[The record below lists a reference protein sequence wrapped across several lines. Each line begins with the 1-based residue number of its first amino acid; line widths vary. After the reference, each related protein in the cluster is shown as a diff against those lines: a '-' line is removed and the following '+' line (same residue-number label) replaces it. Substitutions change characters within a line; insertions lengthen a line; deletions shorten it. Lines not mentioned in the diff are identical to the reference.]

1 MQIMSSNESEPARA
15 PRGGPVS
22 RMEKRL
28 SDLMLTATTVTEI
41 QELTGRFRL
50 IELEGEGLRK
60 GRFRPGD
67 KLQIRVAPW
76 KLRTYTPLH
85 WDYTLGR
92 TQLLAFVHA
101 DGPGTTWASS
111 LAVGARVDV
120 LGPRSSIPLSDLGDR
135 ATLFGDETS
144 VGVAAVLRASRPG
157 ARTVLESSFPAET
170 EDALAGL
177 GVEDAV
183 VIPRAT
189 GDAHLVEVRNRLRR
203 AAREPGPPQLVL
215 TGRAQ
220 SIQAVRALLES
231 AQPPVGGQDQ
241 GLLGRRQGRPGL
253 TRHRGRT
260 EGQTEA
266 GPRPG

>member
-1 MQIMSSNESEPARA
+1 MVRRMSSNETPARA
-15 PRGGPVS
+15 PGGPVS
-22 RMEKRL
+22 RMERL
-28 SDLMLTATTVTEI
+28 ASDLILTPTTVTEI

-101 DGPGTTWASS
+101 AGPGTTWATS
-111 LAVGARVDV
+111 LAVGTRVDV
-120 LGPRSSIPLSDLGDR
+120 LGPRASIPLSDLGDR
-135 ATLFGDETS
+135 AVLFGDETS

-157 ARTVLESSFPAET
+157 AEALLESSFPGET
-170 EDALAGL
+170 EQVLASLGL
-177 GVEDAV
+177 DDAV
-183 VIPRAT
+183 VIPRT
-189 GDAHLVEVRNRLRR
+189 SGDAHLVEIRDRLRR
-203 AAREPGPPQLVL
+203 AAREPGPPALVL

-220 SIQAVRALLES
+220 SIQAVRALLD
-231 AQPPVGGQDQ
+231 PPSRRSVARTKAYWAVGKA
-241 GLLGRRQGRPGL
+241 GLD
-253 TRHRGRT
+253 
-260 EGQTEA
+260 
-266 GPRPG
+266 

>member
-1 MQIMSSNESEPARA
+1 
-15 PRGGPVS
+15 VS
-22 RMEKRL
+22 RMEKLL
-28 SDLMLTATTVTEI
+28 SDLVLTATTVTEI

-50 IELEGEGLRK
+50 IELESEGLRK

-120 LGPRSSIPLSDLGDR
+120 LGPRSSLPLSDLGDR

-177 GVEDAV
+177 GVDDAV

-189 GDAHLVEVRNRLRR
+189 GDAHLVEVRDRLRR

-220 SIQAVRALLES
+220 SIQAVRALLD
-231 AQPPVGGQDQ
+231 PPSRRSVARTKAYWAVGKA
-241 GLLGRRQGRPGL
+241 GLD
-253 TRHRGRT
+253 
-260 EGQTEA
+260 
-266 GPRPG
+266 